1 MITIN
6 LLNNSTNERFSKKF
20 YSKKIAEHFLKK
32 VNKGKKLTLLSIEM
46 WDD

>member
-1 MITIN
+1 MITTN
-6 LLNNSTNERFSKKF
+6 LLNNSSNERFSKKF
-20 YSKKIAEHFLKK
+20 YSKKIEEHFLKK